1 MTYTVLVD
9 KRSVFQMSTRF
20 VIQAIGRLCRTNLK
34 RQKIYIYADRGIAQS
49 MSLDVG
55 DRLLNPEFKEL
66 LLEIEKSKNQRD
78 NAVVSSEENLAA
90 LTSIRVNKYINNLL
104 KEQWSK
110 ERIKQWGELR
120 DLVLRSPT
128 ASQADKEKDFKIHNF
143 YIKTPNNATAYYYN
157 QEGDFNNV
165 DISFGYSEKH
175 PYRVSSKD
183 AKLESLLKIPYVEE
197 YFQTRGI
204 ATTFDKN
211 EYIMSPP
218 LFNNIYKG
226 ALGERVGRLLFYK
239 ILKID
244 LEEIEDE
251 ALFEL
256 FDFKV
261 KGKNVYIDFKH
272 WHESTIFDDSEKLRE
287 IAIKAKKCNTKKV
300 FIVNI
305 MSERKYKITNKMV
318 DDVSIIE
325 IPYLFIEGNEYTID
339 DYVFEYIRREINN
352 AEDSYQ

>member
-1 MTYTVLVD
+1 
-9 KRSVFQMSTRF
+9 MSTRF

-34 RQKIYIYADRGIAQS
+34 RKNIYIFADKGIAQS

-66 LLEIEKSKNQRD
+66 LLEIEKSQNQR
-78 NAVVSSEENLAA
+78 NTVVDSLEENLAA
-90 LTSIRVNKYINNLL
+90 LTSIRVNKYINNIL

-120 DLVLRSPT
+120 DLVLCSPT

-143 YIKTPNNATAYYYN
+143 YIKTPDNATFYYYN
-157 QEGDFNNV
+157 QENDYNNV

-197 YFQTRGI
+197 YFQKRGI

-226 ALGERVGRLLFYK
+226 ALGEKVGRLLLYK
-239 ILKID
+239 ILRID

-251 ALFEL
+251 NLFEL

-261 KGKNVYIDFKH
+261 QGKNVYIDFKH
-272 WHESTIFDDSEKLRE
+272 WHESTIFDDLEKLKE
-287 IAIKAKKCNTKKV
+287 IAVKAKKCNTQKV
-300 FIVNI
+300 FIINI
-305 MSERKYKITNKMV
+305 LSERKYKYSSKMI
-318 DDVSIIE
+318 DGVSIIE
-325 IPYLFIEGNEYTID
+325 IPYLFIEGNESSID
-339 DYVFEYIRREINN
+339 YEVFEYIRREINN
-352 AEDSYQ
+352 AEDSHQ